1 MDFPIK
7 ITDNTIASMYSR
19 MEEIVKN
26 EGERLKY

>member
-7 ITDNTIASMYSR
+7 IIDNTIASMHSR

-26 EGERLKY
+26 KGERLKY